1 MWYNLKNGCSL
12 KSTMLRLYVEIMNND
27 EYVYSNVNNEH
38 TIIAMNN
45 NECDSEFVIFSVLII
60 ITHLNYITL
69 ILLLLT

>member
-38 TIIAMNN
+38 TIIAMNIFIALFSIN
-45 NECDSEFVIFSVLII
+45 TILGVIRF
-60 ITHLNYITL
+60 
-69 ILLLLT
+69 LL